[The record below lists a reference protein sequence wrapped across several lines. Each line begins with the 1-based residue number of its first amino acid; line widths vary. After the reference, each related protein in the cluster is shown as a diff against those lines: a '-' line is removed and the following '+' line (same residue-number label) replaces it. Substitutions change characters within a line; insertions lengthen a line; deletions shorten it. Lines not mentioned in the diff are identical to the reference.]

1 MNTSSAGCLCSGGSS
16 TESRRLLCGT
26 DQMQPG
32 KRRLFTA
39 DKLLGATEESKAESK
54 LGWKIIKEDQ

>member
-1 MNTSSAGCLCSGGSS
+1 MNTSSAGCLCYGGNL
-16 TESRRLLCGT
+16 TESRRLPCGT
-26 DQMQPG
+26 DQMQTG

-54 LGWKIIKEDQ
+54 HGWKIIKEDR